1 MSATEKRHTR
11 PSAKV
16 KDVNNSGELQLTA
29 HQVAH
34 KHAVENLTAASD
46 MPINPKM
53 STKTRE
59 VPVVVEESNHEVVA
73 AGIYL
78 KHLFI

>member
-16 KDVNNSGELQLTA
+16 KDINNSRELQLTA

-34 KHAVENLTAASD
+34 KRAVKNLTAASD
-46 MPINPKM
+46 TPINPKT

-59 VPVVVEESNHEVVA
+59 VVEESNHEVVA